1 MDEGIDH
8 LTYRVACNL
17 SISFKVHG
25 AYSVVKAKHCQYEI
39 DIYSSDQMV
48 QLGRQDRIR
57 MEIIPR
63 ITISIRIS
71 DLTFS
76 KFLVRKIAPQPCST

>member
-8 LTYRVACNL
+8 LTYRVACDL
-17 SISFKVHG
+17 SISFEVHG
-25 AYSVVKAKHCQYEI
+25 AYSVIQAKHCQYKI

-48 QLGRQDRIR
+48 QLGRQDRTR
-57 MEIIPR
+57 REVIPR
-63 ITISIRIS
+63 ITIPIRIF